1 MVPRTPLRPIN
12 SNRTKGSELS
22 PYLRGQIYGQ
32 AQLGVSIAKIG
43 QHFSLSKSTI
53 QYTLDQEP
61 LRTEGKSQIR
71 VGRPSILSE
80 NDRAII
86 IQLIRNDPFIL
97 YKEIRERSGLTAS
110 DDTLLRM
117 IKSSGYGHWKAKKRP
132 YLKPEYTA
140 LRLT

>member
-1 MVPRTPLRPIN
+1 M
-12 SNRTKGSELS
+12 
-22 PYLRGQIYGQ
+22 
-32 AQLGVSIAKIG
+32 SIAKIG

-71 VGRPSILSE
+71 VGRPLILSE

-117 IKSSGYGHWKAKKRP
+117 IKSSGSKGVVKDKA
-132 YLKPEYTA
+132 YLASCVPLSYF
-140 LRLT
+140 